1 MKEKEKYQFEVDKDA
16 CIGCGACAAICPEV
30 FEIGDDGFAE
40 AIVDTVLKKDLESAI
55 DAKEGCPTNAI
66 IQLEDSEEKAA

>member
-1 MKEKEKYQFEVDKDA
+1 MKDKEKHQFEVDKDA

-40 AIVDTVLKKDLESAI
+40 AVVDTVLEKDMESAI
-55 DAKEGCPTNAI
+55 DAKEGCPTSAI
-66 IQLEDSEEKAA
+66 IELEESEEKDA